1 MGPFLYFAILTLI
14 YTVIRYKVT
23 NPQSEMIWGLI
34 YLGLL
39 LVGMYLINLGITKT
53 MCGTT
58 QPGTAIMVTAIPWSM
73 VFGVMIL
80 MLLAFPGWLSPFS
93 NTLGYLVA
101 KLAGLSTITDKIF
114 ASKAVRAA
122 SSTTGRAAA
131 EALEQIYSDKAL
143 LVNQVTPENFETF
156 WSKMSDAK
164 LFNTGAAQ
172 YKSALYNL
180 IRMKKLVA
188 EMVWALLSG
197 GLASS
202 IATSYIQNTA
212 CVQSAKEMIQ
222 RHNQYED
229 ENTDDQ
235 KKKLRVYDVTN

>member
-1 MGPFLYFAILTLI
+1 MGPFLFFAILTLI

-23 NPQSEMIWGLI
+23 NTQQEIIWGLI

-39 LVGMYLINLGITKT
+39 LVGMYMVNLGITKK

-58 QPGTAIMVTAIPWSM
+58 QPGTALMVTAIPWSM

-80 MLLAFPGWLSPFS
+80 MLMAFPGWLAPFS
-93 NTLGYLVA
+93 NTIGYLIA

-114 ASKAVRAA
+114 ASKAVSAA
-122 SSTTGRAAA
+122 SSNTGKAAA

-143 LVNQVTPENFETF
+143 LVNQITPANFESF
-156 WSKMSDAK
+156 WSKMSNAK

-172 YKSALYNL
+172 YKTSLYNL
-180 IRMKKLVA
+180 IRIKKLVA

-229 ENTDDQ
+229 ESANENT
-235 KKKLRVYDVTN
+235 KKQRVYDITN

>member
-1 MGPFLYFAILTLI
+1 
-14 YTVIRYKVT
+14 
-23 NPQSEMIWGLI
+23 
-34 YLGLL
+34 
-39 LVGMYLINLGITKT
+39 

-93 NTLGYLVA
+93 NTIGYLIA

-122 SSTTGRAAA
+122 SSSTGRAAA

-143 LVNQVTPENFETF
+143 LVNQVTPENFESF

-164 LFNTGAAQ
+164 LFNPGAAQ
-172 YKSALYNL
+172 YKTALYSL

-202 IATSYIQNTA
+202 IASSYIQNTA
-212 CVQSAKEMIQ
+212 CEQSAKEMIQ

-229 ENTDDQ
+229 ESAGGDE
-235 KKKLRVYDVTN
+235 KKPRVYDVTN

>member
-1 MGPFLYFAILTLI
+1 MGPFLFFAILTLI

-23 NPQSEMIWGLI
+23 NPQQEIIWGLI

-39 LVGMYLINLGITKT
+39 LIGMYIVNLGITKT

-58 QPGTAIMVTAIPWSM
+58 QPATALMVTAIPWSM

-80 MLLAFPGWLSPFS
+80 MLMAFPGWLSPFS
-93 NTLGYLVA
+93 NTIGYLVA

-114 ASKAVRAA
+114 ASKAVSSA
-122 SSTTGRAAA
+122 SSGTSKAAA

-143 LVNQVTPENFETF
+143 LVNQITPDNFESF
-156 WSKMSDAK
+156 WSKMSNAK
-164 LFNTGAAQ
+164 LFNAGAAQ
-172 YKSALYNL
+172 YKTALYNL

-197 GLASS
+197 GLATS

-229 ENTDDQ
+229 ESANVQT
-235 KKKLRVYDVTN
+235 KKPRVYDITN

>member
-39 LVGMYLINLGITKT
+39 LVGMYFINLGITKT

>member
-1 MGPFLYFAILTLI
+1 MGPFLYFSILTLI

-23 NPQSEMIWGLI
+23 NPQQEMIWGLI

-39 LVGMYLINLGITKT
+39 LVGMYFINLGITKT

-93 NTLGYLVA
+93 NTIGYLIA

-122 SSTTGRAAA
+122 SSSTGRAAA

-143 LVNQVTPENFETF
+143 LVNQVTPENFESF
-156 WSKMSDAK
+156 WSKMSNAK
-164 LFNTGAAQ
+164 LFNPGAAQ
-172 YKSALYNL
+172 YKTALYSL

-202 IATSYIQNTA
+202 IASSYIQNTA
-212 CVQSAKEMIQ
+212 CEQSAKEMIQ

-229 ENTDDQ
+229 ESAAGEE
-235 KKKLRVYDVTN
+235 KKLRVYDVTN

>member
-1 MGPFLYFAILTLI
+1 
-14 YTVIRYKVT
+14 
-23 NPQSEMIWGLI
+23 
-34 YLGLL
+34 
-39 LVGMYLINLGITKT
+39 

-58 QPGTAIMVTAIPWSM
+58 QPGTALMVTAIPWSM

-80 MLLAFPGWLSPFS
+80 MLMAFPGWLSPFS
-93 NTLGYLVA
+93 NTIGYLVA

-114 ASKAVRAA
+114 ASKAVRA
-122 SSTTGRAAA
+122 STSGTGKAAA

-143 LVNQVTPENFETF
+143 LVNQVTPENFESF
-156 WSKMSDAK
+156 WSKMADGK
-164 LFNTGAAQ
+164 LFNAAASQ
-172 YKSALYNL
+172 YKTSLFNL

-188 EMVWALLSG
+188 ELVWALLSG

-229 ENTDDQ
+229 ETANTDT
-235 KKKLRVYDVTN
+235 KKPRIYDVTN